1 MSDDTDD
8 VVIEE
13 STEDGDT
20 GTAEQ
25 KLKKL
30 RDALH
35 KAQAE
40 ANDNLAGWQRTK
52 ADFVNLQ
59 KRSRDDFAAMQDAGI
74 ATTVETLIPL
84 FDSVEAS
91 AHDAVLKQLDSTL
104 QKLGV
109 ERYRPLAGDPFDPNL
124 HEPVSTVAT
133 DDSSLD
139 NTIHTALQSGYR
151 RGAVLLRPA
160 RVTVNHHN

>member
-1 MSDDTDD
+1 MSDDD

-59 KRSRDDFAAMQDAGI
+59 KRSREDFTVMQEAGI
-74 ATTVETLIPL
+74 TTTVEALIPL

-91 AHDAVLKQLDSTL
+91 AHEVVLKQLDAAL

-109 ERYRPLAGDPFDPNL
+109 ERYRPTQGDQFDPNM
-124 HEPVSTVAT
+124 HEPVSAVAT
-133 DDSSLD
+133 EDASLD
-139 NTIHTALQSGYR
+139 NTVHTALQSGYK
-151 RGAVLLRPA
+151 RGDALLRPA
-160 RVTVNHHN
+160 RVTVFHLS